1 MTSIKIKYIALM
13 ALVLVLGLVT
23 SVSAPDRLLNDFFK
37 TVGVHSNST
46 SEQVGTQIDTI
57 LANPTLGNKMISDN
71 TVLTGF
77 NAVADVSQT
86 YHLAEMP
93 AGALPN
99 DIGYQNILT
108 FMKQACSLV
117 AQSENGI
124 GINVKVQNFNGK
136 TYVGCVHS

>member
-1 MTSIKIKYIALM
+1 
-13 ALVLVLGLVT
+13 
-23 SVSAPDRLLNDFFK
+23 
-37 TVGVHSNST
+37 
-46 SEQVGTQIDTI
+46 
-57 LANPTLGNKMISDN
+57 MISDN

-77 NAVADVSQT
+77 NAVADVSLT